1 MIVPHYYE
9 DLHMLHENVMPDR
22 SYYVPSSTRMDDLI
36 EHRESSDRIQ
46 MLNGSWK
53 FRYYDSIYD
62 LKESFYERD
71 FQTKDFDTVLVPG
84 MWQNY
89 GYDSHQYTNFRYP
102 FPVDPP
108 YVPQDNPCGAYVC
121 KFSYQR
127 DAGAPK
133 AFLEFE
139 GVDSCFYVWLNGT
152 YVGYSQVSH
161 ALSEFDVTP
170 YIEEGENTLAVL
182 VLKWCDGS
190 YLEDQDKFRMSG
202 IFRDVYLMKRPV
214 QCIYDYF
221 INTRIEEE
229 KAFVSIRTKYLDQ
242 TVPVKASLYDAED
255 KKMAEFVYQGDTEF
269 VIDQPH
275 LWNSEQ
281 PYLYTLFLETEH
293 EVITEYVGIREI
305 AVKDSVVYINGTPV
319 KFRGVNRHDSDPK
332 TGFVISVDQ
341 MKQDMELM
349 KKHNFNAIR
358 TSHYPNQLMF
368 YQMCDKY
375 GFFVIDEADNESHGP
390 WMLCYSNDTD
400 EERASRWNELI
411 SDNPEFD
418 EATLDRTKKLVER
431 DKNRPCVVIWSM
443 GNECGYGCTFEK
455 ALAWTKQ
462 YDPGRL
468 THYESAY
475 YKGRRRKYDYSNI
488 DLYSRM
494 YPGFEE
500 VLDYVES
507 KPDKPYIMCEYCHSM
522 GNGAGDYE
530 DYFEL
535 IETYDC
541 ICGGFVW
548 EWCDHAVYKGESE
561 DGKEIY
567 YYGGDH
573 GEELHDGNFCMDGL
587 VYPDRT
593 PHMGL
598 LEYKNVHRP
607 ARVISYDLNTGILV
621 LKNEMNYVDLRD
633 YLYITYELNV
643 DGDVIFSGRILA
655 EDLPSIPAR
664 KEEEICM
671 PVKAPEK
678 GRVYLKVYYHLKE
691 ADAFRE
697 QGYLLGQD
705 EIKLDNEDTRN
716 QKSLSWQE
724 ETEKKSR
731 ELPGIQVSETSK
743 QLIVEGSTF
752 VYVYNKLYGTF
763 DQLSVNGKDYLDR
776 PMELNVWRAP
786 TDNDMYIKTE
796 WYKAMYDK
804 AVSRAYVTNY
814 TLTEKALEIHSTMS
828 LSAVSVQK
836 MMNMETVWTI
846 TNSGQI
852 SVNMDVIRDMDFPEL
867 PRFGLRVFLP
877 RQMNRVSYY
886 GMGPEES
893 YIDKCRA
900 SSHGIYSATV
910 EALHED
916 YLKPQ
921 ENGSHYDC
929 DYVVVSGE
937 ERELR
942 AYSDCAFSFNASIYT
957 QEELTMKS
965 HNYELEPC
973 GSTVLNLD
981 YRQNGIGSNS
991 CGPRPQKK
999 YRLDEET
1006 FTFTLKLMLL
1016 DKQEN

>member
-1 MIVPHYYE
+1 
-9 DLHMLHENVMPDR
+9 
-22 SYYVPSSTRMDDLI
+22 
-36 EHRESSDRIQ
+36 
-46 MLNGSWK
+46 
-53 FRYYDSIYD
+53 
-62 LKESFYERD
+62 
-71 FQTKDFDTVLVPG
+71 
-84 MWQNY
+84 
-89 GYDSHQYTNFRYP
+89 
-102 FPVDPP
+102 
-108 YVPQDNPCGAYVC
+108 
-121 KFSYQR
+121 
-127 DAGAPK
+127 
-133 AFLEFE
+133 
-139 GVDSCFYVWLNGT
+139 
-152 YVGYSQVSH
+152 
-161 ALSEFDVTP
+161 
-170 YIEEGENTLAVL
+170 
-182 VLKWCDGS
+182 
-190 YLEDQDKFRMSG
+190 
-202 IFRDVYLMKRPV
+202 
-214 QCIYDYF
+214 
-221 INTRIEEE
+221 
-229 KAFVSIRTKYLDQ
+229 
-242 TVPVKASLYDAED
+242 
-255 KKMAEFVYQGDTEF
+255 
-269 VIDQPH
+269 
-275 LWNSEQ
+275 
-281 PYLYTLFLETEH
+281 
-293 EVITEYVGIREI
+293 
-305 AVKDSVVYINGTPV
+305 
-319 KFRGVNRHDSDPK
+319 
-332 TGFVISVDQ
+332 
-341 MKQDMELM
+341 
-349 KKHNFNAIR
+349 
-358 TSHYPNQLMF
+358 
-368 YQMCDKY
+368 
-375 GFFVIDEADNESHGP
+375 
-390 WMLCYSNDTD
+390 
-400 EERASRWNELI
+400 
-411 SDNPEFD
+411 
-418 EATLDRTKKLVER
+418 
-431 DKNRPCVVIWSM
+431 
-443 GNECGYGCTFEK
+443 
-455 ALAWTKQ
+455 
-462 YDPGRL
+462 
-468 THYESAY
+468 
-475 YKGRRRKYDYSNI
+475 
-488 DLYSRM
+488 
-494 YPGFEE
+494 
-500 VLDYVES
+500 
-507 KPDKPYIMCEYCHSM
+507 
-522 GNGAGDYE
+522 
-530 DYFEL
+530 
-535 IETYDC
+535 
-541 ICGGFVW
+541 
-548 EWCDHAVYKGESE
+548 
-561 DGKEIY
+561 
-567 YYGGDH
+567 
-573 GEELHDGNFCMDGL
+573 
-587 VYPDRT
+587 
-593 PHMGL
+593 
-598 LEYKNVHRP
+598 
-607 ARVISYDLNTGILV
+607 
-621 LKNEMNYVDLRD
+621 
-633 YLYITYELNV
+633 
-643 DGDVIFSGRILA
+643 
-655 EDLPSIPAR
+655 
-664 KEEEICM
+664 M
-671 PVKAPEK
+671 PVKAPAK

-867 PRFGLRVFLP
+867 PRFGLRIFLP
-877 RQMNRVSYY
+877 GQMNQVSYY

-900 SSHGIYSATV
+900 SSHGRYSATV

-937 ERELR
+937 EREIR

>member
-1 MIVPHYYE
+1 
-9 DLHMLHENVMPDR
+9 
-22 SYYVPSSTRMDDLI
+22 
-36 EHRESSDRIQ
+36 
-46 MLNGSWK
+46 
-53 FRYYDSIYD
+53 
-62 LKESFYERD
+62 
-71 FQTKDFDTVLVPG
+71 
-84 MWQNY
+84 
-89 GYDSHQYTNFRYP
+89 
-102 FPVDPP
+102 
-108 YVPQDNPCGAYVC
+108 
-121 KFSYQR
+121 
-127 DAGAPK
+127 
-133 AFLEFE
+133 
-139 GVDSCFYVWLNGT
+139 
-152 YVGYSQVSH
+152 
-161 ALSEFDVTP
+161 
-170 YIEEGENTLAVL
+170 
-182 VLKWCDGS
+182 
-190 YLEDQDKFRMSG
+190 
-202 IFRDVYLMKRPV
+202 
-214 QCIYDYF
+214 
-221 INTRIEEE
+221 
-229 KAFVSIRTKYLDQ
+229 
-242 TVPVKASLYDAED
+242 
-255 KKMAEFVYQGDTEF
+255 
-269 VIDQPH
+269 
-275 LWNSEQ
+275 
-281 PYLYTLFLETEH
+281 
-293 EVITEYVGIREI
+293 
-305 AVKDSVVYINGTPV
+305 
-319 KFRGVNRHDSDPK
+319 
-332 TGFVISVDQ
+332 
-341 MKQDMELM
+341 
-349 KKHNFNAIR
+349 
-358 TSHYPNQLMF
+358 
-368 YQMCDKY
+368 
-375 GFFVIDEADNESHGP
+375 
-390 WMLCYSNDTD
+390 
-400 EERASRWNELI
+400 
-411 SDNPEFD
+411 
-418 EATLDRTKKLVER
+418 
-431 DKNRPCVVIWSM
+431 
-443 GNECGYGCTFEK
+443 
-455 ALAWTKQ
+455 
-462 YDPGRL
+462 
-468 THYESAY
+468 
-475 YKGRRRKYDYSNI
+475 
-488 DLYSRM
+488 
-494 YPGFEE
+494 
-500 VLDYVES
+500 
-507 KPDKPYIMCEYCHSM
+507 MCEYCHSM

-671 PVKAPEK
+671 PVKAPAK

-705 EIKLDNEDTRN
+705 EIKLENEDTRN

-867 PRFGLRVFLP
+867 PRFGLRIFLP
-877 RQMNRVSYY
+877 GQMNQVSYY

-900 SSHGIYSATV
+900 SSHGRYSATV

-942 AYSDCAFSFNASIYT
+942 AYSDGTFSFNASMYT

-965 HNYELEPC
+965 HNYELKPC

-1016 DKQEN
+1016 DKQES

>member
-1 MIVPHYYE
+1 M
-9 DLHMLHENVMPDR
+9 
-22 SYYVPSSTRMDDLI
+22 
-36 EHRESSDRIQ
+36 
-46 MLNGSWK
+46 
-53 FRYYDSIYD
+53 
-62 LKESFYERD
+62 
-71 FQTKDFDTVLVPG
+71 
-84 MWQNY
+84 
-89 GYDSHQYTNFRYP
+89 
-102 FPVDPP
+102 
-108 YVPQDNPCGAYVC
+108 
-121 KFSYQR
+121 
-127 DAGAPK
+127 
-133 AFLEFE
+133 
-139 GVDSCFYVWLNGT
+139 
-152 YVGYSQVSH
+152 
-161 ALSEFDVTP
+161 
-170 YIEEGENTLAVL
+170 
-182 VLKWCDGS
+182 
-190 YLEDQDKFRMSG
+190 
-202 IFRDVYLMKRPV
+202 
-214 QCIYDYF
+214 
-221 INTRIEEE
+221 
-229 KAFVSIRTKYLDQ
+229 
-242 TVPVKASLYDAED
+242 
-255 KKMAEFVYQGDTEF
+255 
-269 VIDQPH
+269 
-275 LWNSEQ
+275 
-281 PYLYTLFLETEH
+281 
-293 EVITEYVGIREI
+293 ITEYVGIREI

-358 TSHYPNQLMF
+358 TSHYPNQPMF

-643 DGDVIFSGRILA
+643 DGDVILSGRILA

-937 ERELR
+937 EREIR

>member
-1 MIVPHYYE
+1 
-9 DLHMLHENVMPDR
+9 
-22 SYYVPSSTRMDDLI
+22 
-36 EHRESSDRIQ
+36 
-46 MLNGSWK
+46 
-53 FRYYDSIYD
+53 
-62 LKESFYERD
+62 
-71 FQTKDFDTVLVPG
+71 
-84 MWQNY
+84 
-89 GYDSHQYTNFRYP
+89 
-102 FPVDPP
+102 
-108 YVPQDNPCGAYVC
+108 
-121 KFSYQR
+121 
-127 DAGAPK
+127 
-133 AFLEFE
+133 
-139 GVDSCFYVWLNGT
+139 
-152 YVGYSQVSH
+152 
-161 ALSEFDVTP
+161 
-170 YIEEGENTLAVL
+170 
-182 VLKWCDGS
+182 
-190 YLEDQDKFRMSG
+190 
-202 IFRDVYLMKRPV
+202 
-214 QCIYDYF
+214 
-221 INTRIEEE
+221 
-229 KAFVSIRTKYLDQ
+229 
-242 TVPVKASLYDAED
+242 
-255 KKMAEFVYQGDTEF
+255 
-269 VIDQPH
+269 
-275 LWNSEQ
+275 
-281 PYLYTLFLETEH
+281 
-293 EVITEYVGIREI
+293 
-305 AVKDSVVYINGTPV
+305 
-319 KFRGVNRHDSDPK
+319 
-332 TGFVISVDQ
+332 
-341 MKQDMELM
+341 
-349 KKHNFNAIR
+349 
-358 TSHYPNQLMF
+358 
-368 YQMCDKY
+368 
-375 GFFVIDEADNESHGP
+375 
-390 WMLCYSNDTD
+390 
-400 EERASRWNELI
+400 
-411 SDNPEFD
+411 
-418 EATLDRTKKLVER
+418 
-431 DKNRPCVVIWSM
+431 
-443 GNECGYGCTFEK
+443 
-455 ALAWTKQ
+455 
-462 YDPGRL
+462 
-468 THYESAY
+468 
-475 YKGRRRKYDYSNI
+475 
-488 DLYSRM
+488 
-494 YPGFEE
+494 
-500 VLDYVES
+500 
-507 KPDKPYIMCEYCHSM
+507 
-522 GNGAGDYE
+522 
-530 DYFEL
+530 
-535 IETYDC
+535 
-541 ICGGFVW
+541 
-548 EWCDHAVYKGESE
+548 
-561 DGKEIY
+561 
-567 YYGGDH
+567 
-573 GEELHDGNFCMDGL
+573 MDGL

-1016 DKQEN
+1016 DKQES